1 MLNLP
6 VDRYTDRQHPEYQR
20 LSVHGLMIQ
29 K

>member
-6 VDRYTDRQHPEYQR
+6 VDRYTDRQRPEYQR
-20 LSVHGLMIQ
+20 LSVHGLTTQ